1 LVNYTISLA
10 DDVSA
15 HVEQIAAEFGI
26 SAAALLA
33 KAISLRANEFRSDL
47 NPQWM
52 PRERW
57 DALVRGDDCP
67 LCAEVACS
75 ETSDEYGTTIADLPM
90 SRLRLNRN
98 QGVAGYCVLVSRKHA
113 RELYD
118 LDPTDRAQFVDD
130 MMHTARALEEIFE
143 PVKMNFE
150 ILGNSI
156 PHLHCHIKPR
166 FYGDP
171 APGIPIWP
179 EQHPLFLSSDE
190 LAARAAAIRAAL
202 RLS

>member
-1 LVNYTISLA
+1 VTDYTVSLDA
-10 DDVSA
+10 ETSEK
-15 HVEQIAAEFGI
+15 VELEATSLGL
-26 SAAALLA
+26 SPSALLTT
-33 KAISLRANEFRSDL
+33 AITRRAGDLAFDL
-47 NPQWM
+47 NTQWM
-52 PRERW
+52 PRKKW

-67 LCAEVACS
+67 LCAEVA
-75 ETSDEYGTTIADLPM
+75 TPIGSDEYGYTIADLPM

-98 QGVAGYCVLVSRKHA
+98 QGVAGYCILVSRKHA

-118 LDPTDRAQFVDD
+118 LDDADRAQFVDD
-130 MMHTARALEEIFE
+130 MLRTARALEAVFQ

-171 APGIPIWP
+171 APGLPIWP
-179 EQHPLFLSSDE
+179 ERYPLFLPEEEMS
-190 LAARAAAIRAAL
+190 ARVASIRTAL
-202 RLS
+202 ML